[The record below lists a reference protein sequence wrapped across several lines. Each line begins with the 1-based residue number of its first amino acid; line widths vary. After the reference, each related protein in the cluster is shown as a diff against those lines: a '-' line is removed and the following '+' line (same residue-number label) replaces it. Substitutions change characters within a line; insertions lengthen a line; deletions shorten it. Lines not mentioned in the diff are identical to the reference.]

1 MAMGPRLLVALTIL
15 VCFAAGIYAA
25 GIDPQ
30 PMSAADATR
39 FARRAL
45 EESGVRG
52 ATFNGKV
59 EASTFTP
66 TGSKPVAVWRVTAR
80 VGDDDV
86 ALFIEQVGDQV
97 LNLDDEIGPG
107 RHVLSDQQFAALG
120 RFRYDPVRDR
130 ARDRQFLPALVAG
143 GLIGLTGAAL
153 SIVAGRGFGQPDPG
167 TPDGAPGSESS
178 HSTEAGPTDASE
190 PRPEPET
197 PEPDREPVLGP
208 TDA

>member
-1 MAMGPRLLVALTIL
+1 MGPRLLVALTIL

-52 ATFNGKV
+52 ATFDGKV

-66 TGSKPVAVWRVTAR
+66 TGSDPVAVWRVTAR
-80 VGDDDV
+80 VGDDAV
-86 ALFIEQVGDQV
+86 VLFIEQVGDQV

-120 RFRYDPVRDR
+120 RFRHDPVRDR
-130 ARDRQFLPALVAG
+130 ARERQFLPALAAG
-143 GLIGLTGAAL
+143 GLVGLTGAAL
-153 SIVAGRGFGQPDPG
+153 AIVAGRGFGQPHPG
-167 TPDGAPGSESS
+167 RPEAAPGSEP
-178 HSTEAGPTDASE
+178 STEAGANDASE
-190 PRPEPET
+190 PRPQPET
-197 PEPDREPVLGP
+197 SEPDREPVP
-208 TDA
+208 VPE